1 MQDTLEHDTMHIY
14 GMLLLRD
21 ELWNARTIVVNDKH
35 ILLVYNLNFLLQMFV
50 IQSFYFVDLLS

>member
-21 ELWNARTIVVNDKH
+21 ELWNARTIVVNDEH

-50 IQSFYFVDLLS
+50 IQSFYFDLLS

>member
-1 MQDTLEHDTMHIY
+1 MHIY

-21 ELWNARTIVVNDKH
+21 ELWNARTIVMNDEH